1 MSTPAPGPGG
11 PQPAPRRDPGLARA
25 VLTLLAGSAAA
36 QALPL
41 LLGPWLAR
49 LYGPEAWGTY
59 ALFAALAANVAVVAC
74 ARFEFALPLER
85 AEEGARDLL
94 ALCAWVLAGVTAGC
108 VLAAAVLGASG
119 ALGHAAWLPAAVLA
133 AGLAQ
138 ALMLWANRA
147 RRFGAIATAR
157 FVQYG
162 GAALLQG
169 LLGLA
174 WAGSTAGLVAGPV
187 VAALLALPLLAR
199 EPPAGGWTALARV
212 PWSRLRQAARR
223 HRDFPL
229 LNTPH
234 ALAGALQDTL
244 TVALLVA
251 WSGEAAAGFWA
262 LALRYLKA
270 PATLVGGAVSQALYP
285 RLAVAQPEEARR
297 LVQRAMALLL
307 AVALPL
313 VLALLLW
320 GPAVFAWAFGERW
333 REAGELAR
341 ALAPYIGVHFVASPL
356 GVVTMAWRA
365 QGWALRMAL
374 AGQIVFL
381 AALAAGLAAGGLVG
395 GAWAVSGAM
404 VVYFMLYFRALAR
417 WRDVPPPAGAAARTD
432 DVPVQPGPEGSV

>member
-11 PQPAPRRDPGLARA
+11 PQPTPRLDPGLARA

-49 LYGPEAWGTY
+49 LYGPEAWGAY

-74 ARFEFALPLER
+74 ARFEHALPLE
-85 AEEGARDLL
+85 AGDEGARELL
-94 ALCAWVLAGVTAGC
+94 ALCGWVLAGVTAGC
-108 VLAAAVLGASG
+108 VLAAGVLAASG
-119 ALGHAAWLPAAVLA
+119 ALGHAVWLPAAVLA

-138 ALMLWANRA
+138 ALTLWANRA
-147 RRFGAIATAR
+147 RRFGAIAGAR
-157 FVQYG
+157 LVQYG
-162 GAALLQG
+162 GAAVLQG

-174 WAGSTAGLVAGPV
+174 WAGSAAGLVAGPV
-187 VAALLALPLLAR
+187 FAALLAAPLLAR
-199 EPPAGGWTALARV
+199 DAPAGGWRALTWV
-212 PWSRLRQAARR
+212 PWARLRAAARR

-244 TVALLVA
+244 TVVLLVA

-285 RLAVAQPEEARR
+285 RLAVAEPAEAGR
-297 LVQRAMALLL
+297 LVRRTMVLLL

-313 VLALLLW
+313 VCVLLLW
-320 GPAVFAWAFGERW
+320 GPALFAWAFGERW

-341 ALAPYIGVHFVASPL
+341 ALAPYIGAHFVASPL

-365 QGWALRMAL
+365 QAWALRMAL
-374 AGQIVFL
+374 AGQGVFL
-381 AALAAGLAAGGLVG
+381 AALAAGLATGGLVG

-404 VVYFMLYFRALAR
+404 VVYFALYLWALAR
-417 WRDVPPPAGAAARTD
+417 WRDIPSPGAADDRAV
-432 DVPVQPGPEGSV
+432 DVPVQPGPAGGA